1 MTVKVIDRAGS
12 EALIPVEVSSDI
24 IKEVPTTSKLLPL
37 MRKLPNMSSKQKTLP
52 VQNALPEAYFL
63 SGDMA
68 QKQTS
73 KAEWEKLTL
82 TAEELAVIIP
92 IPEAVL
98 DDSSFNIWDEI
109 KPQIVEALG
118 IAIDGAILFGTNK
131 PDSWPTPIYTGAVA
145 KNQTIAIGTED
156 DIASDII
163 GVNGLMSMVEKSGFV
178 VNGFIAD
185 ATFEAYLRN
194 LRDQNNNLLYC
205 SSLLSETP
213 SSLIGRP
220 IEYDNSG
227 AFDTSKALMI
237 CGDFSK
243 AVYSIRQ
250 DVTYKVLSEAV
261 IQDTQGN
268 IVYNLAQQDMVAL
281 RVVMRLGVQ
290 IANPVTRR
298 NGTSGYPFAVLTPA
312 ASNSTVVGGNSDSD
326 SDSDADTD
334 NDTISG

>member
-1 MTVKVIDRAGS
+1 MAVHVIDRAGS
-12 EALIPVEVSSDI
+12 EALIPVEISNEI
-24 IKEVPTTSKLLPL
+24 IKEIPSSSKLLP
-37 MRKLPNMSSKQKTLP
+37 MMKKLPNMSSKQKTLP

-68 QKQTS
+68 QKQTT

-98 DDSSFNIWDEI
+98 DDSAFDIWTEI

-118 IAIDGAILFGTNK
+118 IAIDSAILFGTNK
-131 PDSWPTPIYTGAVA
+131 PSSWPTPIYNGALA
-145 KNQTIAIGTED
+145 KNQVVTIGTNS

-163 GVNGLMSMVEKSGFV
+163 GVDGVMAMVEKSGFI

-185 ATFEAYLRN
+185 ATFEAHLRN
-194 LRDQNNNLLYC
+194 LRDSNNNLLYS
-205 SSLLSETP
+205 SSLLSSTP
-213 SSLIGRP
+213 SNLLGRP
-220 IEYDNSG
+220 IEYDNTG
-227 AFDTSKALMI
+227 VFDTSKALMI

-250 DVTYKVLSEAV
+250 DVTYKVLDQAI
-261 IQDTQGN
+261 IQDTEGK
-268 IVYNLAQQDMVAL
+268 IVYNLAQQDMIAL

-298 NGTSGYPFAVLTPA
+298 GSNGYPFAILAP
-312 ASNSTVVGGNSDSD
+312 SDVSP
-326 SDSDADTD
+326 SPSAEP
-334 NDTISG
+334 SAEPSEEPSSEPSEE

>member
-1 MTVKVIDRAGS
+1 MTLNVIDRAGS
-12 EALIPVEVSSDI
+12 EALIPVEISNEIV
-24 IKEVPTTSKLLPL
+24 KEVPTASKLLPL
-37 MRKLPNMSSKQKTLP
+37 MKKLPNMSSKQKTLP

-98 DDSSFNIWDEI
+98 DDAAFDIWSEI

-118 IAIDGAILFGTNK
+118 IAIDRAVLFGTNK
-131 PDSWPTPIYTGAVA
+131 PTSWPTSIYETTVS
-145 KNQTIAIGTED
+145 KKQTIALGTND
-156 DIASDII
+156 DVAADII
-163 GVNGLMSMVEKSGFV
+163 GVGGLMSLVEQSGFV
-178 VNGFIAD
+178 VNGFLAD
-185 ATFEAYLRN
+185 ATFEAHLRN
-194 LRDQNNNLLYC
+194 LRDNNNNLLYS
-205 SSLLSETP
+205 SSLLSSTP
-213 SSLIGRP
+213 SNLIGRP
-220 IEYDNSG
+220 IAYDNNG
-227 AFDTSKALMI
+227 VFDTTKALMI

-261 IQDTQGN
+261 IQDTEGN

-298 NGTSGYPFAVLTPA
+298 KGKGGYPFAVLTPA
-312 ASNSTVVGGNSDSD
+312 ASSSQGSGGNSE
-326 SDSDADTD
+326 
-334 NDTISG
+334 G

>member
-1 MTVKVIDRAGS
+1 M
-12 EALIPVEVSSDI
+12 
-24 IKEVPTTSKLLPL
+24 
-37 MRKLPNMSSKQKTLP
+37 
-52 VQNALPEAYFL
+52 
-63 SGDMA
+63 
-68 QKQTS
+68 
-73 KAEWEKLTL
+73 
-82 TAEELAVIIP
+82 AVIIP

-312 ASNSTVVGGNSDSD
+312 ASNSTVSGGESDSD
-326 SDSDADTD
+326 SDSDSD
-334 NDTISG
+334 DTISG

>member
-1 MTVKVIDRAGS
+1 MTVKIIDRAGS

-312 ASNSTVVGGNSDSD
+312 ASNSTVSGSESDSD
-326 SDSDADTD
+326 SDSDSD
-334 NDTISG
+334 DTISG

>member
-1 MTVKVIDRAGS
+1 MTVNVIDRAGS
-12 EALIPVEVSSDI
+12 EALIPVEISNEI
-24 IKEVPTTSKLLPL
+24 IKEVPTMSKLLPL

-73 KAEWEKLTL
+73 KAEWEKLVL
-82 TAEELAVIIP
+82 TAEELAVIVP

-98 DDSSFNIWDEI
+98 DDSSFNIWSEI

-131 PDSWPTPIYTGAVA
+131 PDSWPTSIYDEAVNR
-145 KNQTIAIGTED
+145 KQTLALGTNED
-156 DIASDII
+156 VAADII
-163 GVNGLMSMVEKSGFV
+163 GIDGLMSMVEKSGFV
-178 VNGFIAD
+178 VNGFLAD
-185 ATFEAYLRN
+185 ATFEAHLRN
-194 LRDQNNNLLYC
+194 LRDKNNNLLYA
-205 SSLLSETP
+205 SSLLSSTH
-213 SSLIGRP
+213 SNLIGRP
-220 IEYDNSG
+220 IEYDNNG
-227 AFDTSKALMI
+227 VFDTSKALMI

-250 DVTYKVLSEAV
+250 DVTYKVLTEAV
-261 IQDTQGN
+261 IQDTEGN

-298 NGTSGYPFAVLTPA
+298 KGRGGYPFAILTPA
-312 ASNSTVVGGNSDSD
+312 NA
-326 SDSDADTD
+326 
-334 NDTISG
+334 

>member
-1 MTVKVIDRAGS
+1 MCTYKKGDFEMTVHVIERASS
-12 EALIPVEVSSDI
+12 EALIPVETCNEI
-24 IKEVPTTSKLLPL
+24 IKEIPNASKLLPL
-37 MRKLPNMSSKQKTLP
+37 MKKLPNMSSKQKTIP

-92 IPEAVL
+92 IPEAVI
-98 DDSSFNIWDEI
+98 DDAAFDIWTEI

-118 IAIDGAILFGTNK
+118 IAIDGAILFGINK
-131 PDSWPTPIYTGAVA
+131 PASWPTCIYDAAVA
-145 KNQTIAIGTED
+145 KHQTIALGTQED
-156 DIASDII
+156 VAADII
-163 GVNGLMSMVEKSGFV
+163 GVDGLMSKVEKSGFV

-185 ATFEAYLRN
+185 ATFEAHLRN
-194 LRDQNNNLLYC
+194 LRDSNNNLLYS
-205 SSLLSETP
+205 SSLLSTTP
-213 SSLIGRP
+213 SNLIGRP

-227 AFDTSKALMI
+227 VFDTSKALMF

-261 IQDTQGN
+261 IQDTEGN

-298 NGTSGYPFAVLTPA
+298 NGKAGYPFAVLTPTE
-312 ASNSTVVGGNSDSD
+312 S
-326 SDSDADTD
+326 
-334 NDTISG
+334 

>member
-1 MTVKVIDRAGS
+1 MTVNVIDRAGS
-12 EALIPVEVSSDI
+12 EALIPVEISNEI
-24 IKEVPTTSKLLPL
+24 IKEVPTTSKLLQM
-37 MRKLPNMSSKQKTLP
+37 MRKLPNMSSKQKTIP
-52 VQNALPEAYFL
+52 VQNALPDAYFL

-68 QKQTS
+68 QKQTT

-98 DDSSFNIWDEI
+98 DDAGFDIWSEI

-131 PDSWPTPIYTGAVA
+131 PESWPTPIYTSAVA
-145 KNQTIAIGTED
+145 KHQTVALGTGD
-156 DIASDII
+156 DVAADII
-163 GVNGLMSMVEKSGFV
+163 GVNGLMAKVENSGFI

-185 ATFEAYLRN
+185 ATFEAHLRN
-194 LRDQNNNLLYC
+194 LRDNNNNLLYS
-205 SSLLSETP
+205 SSLLSSTP
-213 SSLIGRP
+213 SNLVGRP
-220 IEYDNSG
+220 IEYDNNG
-227 AFDTSKALMI
+227 IFDTTQALMI

-261 IQDTQGN
+261 IQDTEGN

-298 NGTSGYPFAVLTPA
+298 KGKNGYPFAVLTPA
-312 ASNSTVVGGNSDSD
+312 SS
-326 SDSDADTD
+326 
-334 NDTISG
+334 

>member
-1 MTVKVIDRAGS
+1 MTVHVIDRAGS
-12 EALIPVEVSSDI
+12 EALIPVEVSNEI
-24 IKEVPTTSKLLPL
+24 IKEIPTTSKLLPL
-37 MRKLPNMSSKQKTLP
+37 MRRLPNMSSKQKTLP

-68 QKQTS
+68 QKQTT

-98 DDSSFNIWDEI
+98 DDSAFDIWTEI
-109 KPQIVEALG
+109 SPQIVEALG

-131 PDSWPTPIYTGAVA
+131 PSSWPTSIYDGAVA
-145 KNQTIAIGTED
+145 KNQVYTIGTAD
-156 DIASDII
+156 DVAADII
-163 GVNGLMSMVEKSGFV
+163 GVDGLMSMVENSGFV
-178 VNGFIAD
+178 VNGFVAD
-185 ATFEAYLRN
+185 ASFEAHLRN
-194 LRDQNNNLLYC
+194 LRDKNGNLLYS
-205 SSLLSETP
+205 SSLLSTTP
-213 SSLIGRP
+213 SNLVGRP

-227 AFDTSKALMI
+227 VFDTSKALMI

-261 IQDTQGN
+261 IQDTEGN

-298 NGTSGYPFAVLTPA
+298 NGTNGYPFAVLEPA
-312 ASNSTVVGGNSDSD
+312 SSEGDGE
-326 SDSDADTD
+326 
-334 NDTISG
+334 

>member
-1 MTVKVIDRAGS
+1 MTVHVIDRAGS

-24 IKEVPTTSKLLPL
+24 IKEIPTTSKLLPL
-37 MRKLPNMSSKQKTLP
+37 MRRLPNMSSKQKTLP
-52 VQNALPEAYFL
+52 VQNALPDAYFL

-98 DDSSFNIWDEI
+98 DDSAFDIWTEI

-131 PDSWPTPIYTGAVA
+131 PSSWPTSIYDGAVA
-145 KNQTIAIGTED
+145 KNQVYEIGTAD
-156 DIASDII
+156 DVAADII
-163 GVNGLMSMVEKSGFV
+163 GVNGLMSMVENSGFV
-178 VNGFIAD
+178 VNGFVAD
-185 ATFEAYLRN
+185 ASFEAHLRN
-194 LRDQNNNLLYC
+194 LRDKNGNLLYS
-205 SSLLSETP
+205 SSLLSTTP
-213 SSLIGRP
+213 SNLVGRP

-227 AFDTSKALMI
+227 VFDTSKALMV

-261 IQDTQGN
+261 IQDTEGN

-298 NGTSGYPFAVLTPA
+298 NATNGYPFAILKP
-312 ASNSTVVGGNSDSD
+312 SEG
-326 SDSDADTD
+326 
-334 NDTISG
+334 

>member
-1 MTVKVIDRAGS
+1 MTTNVITRANS
-12 EALIPVEVSSDI
+12 EALIPVEISNEI
-24 IKEVPTTSKLLPL
+24 IKEVPTSSKLLPL

-68 QKQTS
+68 QKQTT

-98 DDSSFNIWDEI
+98 EDSSFNIWEEL

-131 PDSWPTPIYTGAVA
+131 PDSWPTSIYDGALA
-145 KNQTIAIGTED
+145 KHQVVTMGSGD
-156 DIASDII
+156 DIADDII
-163 GVNGLMSMVEKSGFV
+163 GVDGVMSKVENSGFI
-178 VNGFIAD
+178 VNGFLAD

-194 LRDQNNNLLYC
+194 LRDANHNLLY
-205 SSLLSETP
+205 SNSLLSSTP
-213 SSLIGRP
+213 SSLVGRP
-220 IEYDNSG
+220 VEYDNNG
-227 AFDTSKALMI
+227 VFDANKALMI

-250 DVTYKVLSEAV
+250 DVTYKVLDQAV
-261 IQDTQGN
+261 IQDTEGN
-268 IVYNLAQQDMVAL
+268 IVYNLAQQDMIAL

-298 NGTSGYPFAVLTPA
+298 KGKAGYPFAVLAPA
-312 ASNSTVVGGNSDSD
+312 SA
-326 SDSDADTD
+326 
-334 NDTISG
+334 

>member
-12 EALIPVEVSSDI
+12 EALIPVEVSNEI
-24 IKEVPTTSKLLPL
+24 IKEIPTTSKLLPL

-63 SGDMA
+63 SGDTA
-68 QKQTS
+68 QKQTT

-98 DDSSFNIWDEI
+98 DDASFDIWSEI

-131 PDSWPTPIYTGAVA
+131 PESWPTPIYTSAVA
-145 KNQTIAIGTED
+145 KKQTLALGTCD
-156 DIASDII
+156 DVASDII
-163 GVNGLMSMVEKSGFV
+163 GVDGLMAMVENSGFV

-185 ATFEAYLRN
+185 ATFEAHLRN
-194 LRDQNNNLLYC
+194 LRDKNNNLLYS
-205 SSLLSETP
+205 SSLLNSTP
-213 SSLIGRP
+213 SSLVGRP
-220 IEYDNSG
+220 IGYDNSG
-227 AFDTSKALMI
+227 VFDTSKALMI

-261 IQDTQGN
+261 IQDTEGN

-298 NGTSGYPFAVLTPA
+298 KGKTGYPFAVLTPA
-312 ASNSTVVGGNSDSD
+312 ALQDSQ
-326 SDSDADTD
+326 
-334 NDTISG
+334 N

>member
-1 MTVKVIDRAGS
+1 MTNVITRANS
-12 EALIPVEVSSDI
+12 EALIPVEISNEI
-24 IKEVPTTSKLLPL
+24 IKEVPLGSKLLPM

-52 VQNALPEAYFL
+52 VQNALPDAYFL

-68 QKQTS
+68 QKQTT

-82 TAEELAVIIP
+82 SAEELAVIVP

-98 DDSSFNIWDEI
+98 DDSAFDIWSEI

-131 PDSWPTPIYTGAVA
+131 PSSWPTSIYDSAVEKGQTLELGA
-145 KNQTIAIGTED
+145 NED
-156 DIASDII
+156 VASDII
-163 GVNGLMSMVEKSGFV
+163 GVDGIMSLVENSGYS

-185 ATFEAYLRN
+185 STFEAHLRN
-194 LRDQNNNLLYC
+194 LRDSNNSLLY
-205 SSLLSETP
+205 SPSLMTSTP
-213 SSLIGRP
+213 NSLVGRP
-220 IEYDNSG
+220 IAYDNTG
-227 AFDTSKALMI
+227 MFDTTKALMI

-261 IQDTQGN
+261 IQDTEGK

-281 RVVMRLGVQ
+281 RVVMRIGVQ
-290 IANPVTRR
+290 IANPATRR
-298 NGTSGYPFAVLTPA
+298 KGTSGYPFAVLKPT
-312 ASNSTVVGGNSDSD
+312 SLG
-326 SDSDADTD
+326 
-334 NDTISG
+334 